1 MRYTDLK
8 QHVKTQCTKFQR
20 EFGNNE
26 KIWQEIGGKLNNVQL
41 TGKFTGIPRK
51 LR

>member
-1 MRYTDLK
+1 MY
-8 QHVKTQCTKFQR
+8 
-20 EFGNNE
+20 
-26 KIWQEIGGKLNNVQL
+26 KISRQEIGGKLNNVQL